1 MTRLRIGQIDYLN
14 VLPLFHTLRRA
25 FPPSEVV
32 QYVLGHPSQL
42 NAGLADGSLDA
53 APASAFEYLRHAER
67 YELLPDLSITA
78 SHGPVQSVLFLSPV
92 PLAELSSYL
101 ALTGNTV
108 RLSTAS
114 ASSSALLKVLWRF
127 AWDLPE
133 ARWEEMA
140 PGAGPAQDRP
150 FLEIGNHALRC
161 WLERPAGWQVIDLA
175 QAWQD
180 YSGLPCVFAVWIV
193 RRGLTPAQKE
203 LLAEVHTALM
213 HCKANCT
220 ASLDEIAARDDLAAW
235 ISRRAMDDYFSY
247 LDYDLGPT
255 ARAGLALYAGRCV
268 QLGLLPGAP
277 ALKFALQAS

>member
-1 MTRLRIGQIDYLN
+1 MSDARLRIGQIDYLN
-14 VLPLFHTLRRA
+14 VLPLFHTLKRA

-53 APASAFEYLRHAER
+53 APASAFEYLQHAER

-78 SHGPVQSVLFLSPV
+78 SHGPVQSVLLLSPV
-92 PLAELSSYL
+92 PLAELP
-101 ALTGNTV
+101 AFMAKTGNVV
-108 RLSTAS
+108 RLSKAS
-114 ASSSALLKVLWRF
+114 ASSTALLKVLWEF
-127 AWDLPE
+127 AWKLPP
-133 ARWEEMA
+133 ARWEAME

-150 FLEIGNHALRC
+150 FMEIGNHALRC
-161 WLERPAGWQVIDLA
+161 WLERPAGWHVIDLA

-203 LLAEVHTALM
+203 LLAEVHTALL

-220 ASLDEIAARDDLAAW
+220 DSMDEIAARDDLSAW
-235 ISRRAMDDYFSY
+235 ISRRAMDDYFHY
-247 LDYDLGPT
+247 LDYDLDPA
-255 ARAGLALYAGRCV
+255 ARAGLTLYAEHCV
-268 QLGLLPGAP
+268 KLGLLPGVP
-277 ALKFALQAS
+277 VLKFAL